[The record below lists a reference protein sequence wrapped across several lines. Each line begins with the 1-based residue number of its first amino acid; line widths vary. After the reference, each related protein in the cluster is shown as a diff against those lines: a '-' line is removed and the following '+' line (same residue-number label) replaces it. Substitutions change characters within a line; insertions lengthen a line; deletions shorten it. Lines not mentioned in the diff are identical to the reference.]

1 MSVPAYLMR
10 TERRA
15 NRVASSSVLTRVI
28 LTLFYYSFMSTLLP
42 PTPETLQHVL
52 TQGGL
57 PAWLAAAHDPRFDAF
72 LMETRNHVASG
83 SFERV
88 LEVCLD
94 RATDVLF
101 SGVKRDIFGTHL
113 QDDDDVFGKGE
124 RRERLAAML
133 PTLARWCH
141 VALEGLPNEL
151 VDVCVVSLCVR

>member
-1 MSVPAYLMR
+1 
-10 TERRA
+10 
-15 NRVASSSVLTRVI
+15 
-28 LTLFYYSFMSTLLP
+28 MSTLLP

-57 PAWLAAAHDPRFDAF
+57 PAWLAAAHDPKFDAF
-72 LMETRNHVASG
+72 LTETRNHVASG

-141 VALEGLPNEL
+141 VALEALPNEL
-151 VDVCVVSLCVR
+151 VDVRVVSLCVR